1 MLKTIKP
8 GIALIAV
15 LGILLLSSCTR
26 QTSEKPSEVV
36 VVSESRQETTEEKKT
51 EALEVK
57 KSEAPKKEASKS
69 ETPKAKVT
77 NPQGRGKVW
86 YNFFD
91 TVSYIYSY
99 AGDDDALFNERTDS
113 AADILNEY
121 HKLFDI
127 YYEYANTNNLRTI
140 NLNAGGAPIPVDR
153 KLIDFLVYAKE
164 LYGRTKG
171 QMNVMMGSVLSIW
184 HDARCASTP
193 YLPDDALLKEASRHM
208 SWDSLEIDEE
218 NGTVR
223 LTDPKA
229 SIDVGALGKG
239 YATEMAARY
248 LEDIGATSYVLNIG
262 GNIRIVGTKL
272 DGSGWRTGI
281 RDPKNPNN
289 AFKVELTIADC
300 ACVTSGSYEK
310 FFTVDGVKYNHVIDG
325 DTLYPANYF
334 DSLSIITEDSG
345 LADALST
352 ALFCMSYEDGL
363 ELAQSFGNVDVV
375 WIFKDGSVKYT
386 KGIESR
392 ITK

>member
-1 MLKTIKP
+1 MKYLKSGISIVLMLGTL
-8 GIALIAV
+8 A
-15 LGILLLSSCTR
+15 LSSCTR
-26 QTSEKPSEVV
+26 GASETTSEASSLSERQAETTVEKTVSEV
-36 VVSESRQETTEEKKT
+36 EKTSTVTKT
-51 EALEVK
+51 PVK
-57 KSEAPKKEASKS
+57 
-69 ETPKAKVT
+69 

-99 AGDDDALFNERTDS
+99 AGDSDELFNERTDS
-113 AADILNEY
+113 AADILYEY

-127 YYEYANTNNLRTI
+127 YYEYSGVNNLRTI
-140 NLNAGGAPIPVDR
+140 NLNAGGDPIKVDQ
-153 KLIDFLVYAKE
+153 KLIDFLLYAKE
-164 LYGRTKG
+164 LYGVTKG
-171 QMNVMMGSVLSIW
+171 EMNIMMGSVLSIW
-184 HDARCASTP
+184 HDARTAKTP
-193 YLPDDALLKEASRHM
+193 YLPDRALLEEAYRHT
-208 SWDSLEIDEE
+208 SWESLEIDEE

-223 LTDPKA
+223 LLDPKA

-239 YATEMAARY
+239 YATEMAGRY
-248 LEDIGATSYVLNIG
+248 LEEIGATSYVLNIG

-281 RDPKNPNN
+281 KDPKNPDN

-310 FFTVDGVKYNHVIDG
+310 YFVLDGVRYNHVIDR
-325 DTLYPANYF
+325 DTLAPAVYF
-334 DSLSIITEDSG
+334 DSLTIITDDSG

-363 ELAQSFGNVDVV
+363 ELTQSLGNVDVI
-375 WIFKDGSVKYT
+375 WIFRDGSVKYT

-392 ITK
+392 INK

>member
-1 MLKTIKP
+1 MLKYLKP
-8 GIALIAV
+8 GIALVAV
-15 LGILLLSSCTR
+15 LGILLLSSCTKK
-26 QTSEKPSEVV
+26 TSENPSEVV
-36 VVSESRQETTEEKKT
+36 VVSESNQEQTVEKKT
-51 EALEVK
+51 DVVETK
-57 KSEAPKKEASKS
+57 KAEP
-69 ETPKAKVT
+69 PKAKVT

-113 AADILNEY
+113 AADLLNEY

-140 NLNAGGAPIPVDR
+140 NLNAGGEPIPVDS
-153 KLIDFLVYAKE
+153 KLIDFLLYAKE
-164 LYGRTKG
+164 LHELTEG
-171 QMNVMMGSVLSIW
+171 QMNIMMGSVLSIW

-193 YLPDDALLKEASRHM
+193 YLPDEALLKEASKHT
-208 SWDSLEIDEE
+208 SWDSLEIDKE

-248 LEDIGATSYVLNIG
+248 LEENGVTSYVLNIG

-289 AFKVELTIADC
+289 AFKVELTLSDC

-310 FFTVDGVKYNHVIDG
+310 YFTINGVSYNHVIDS

-334 DSLSIITEDSG
+334 DSLTIITKDSG

-363 ELAQSFGNVDVV
+363 ELAQRLGDVDVV

-392 ITK
+392 IAK